1 MLQFWKKS
9 GQKNRVGTNLLGS
22 NYNESLPQYVRPSKT
37 TENFEYV
44 QISEEILDSGTEVN
58 LKKSSIARTL
68 PEILQDKNA
77 VNHFIQ
83 FMESRESEAYV
94 LCWLDIET
102 FKVDIPKISSPIS
115 LSVTEHDSLSVSTDS
130 DSIISSVSSEFSEG
144 RGSNLGKNP
153 NHNCDKESSDI
164 SISPKSYKN
173 FKEKNDLVD
182 MDLLTRNAL
191 IIFKKYI
198 AQEAILNIKCNDNI
212 RKDLIENICDNTKL
226 ISENCFSKV
235 QNHVYNMM
243 DKEYFE
249 SFLLSDFYC
258 KYQIDVL
265 TSGNIVLYD
274 ILSNETALFYF
285 MEYLEQEDQR
295 HLLEFW
301 MAATNFQQQLKNQGE
316 FFDPVEAQNDAVVL
330 YDKYFSLQALCP
342 LGLGDKVRLSLEQ
355 KICGENGVTL
365 DSFNL
370 AISIVEKILEKYF
383 IQPFLESQLFYKFLS
398 ELINTVQ
405 SNGYATSIQKHKRSP
420 SDGDSEHSFASSTF
434 LAMEMNHNPVKKY
447 TKASADMT
455 IDTRELYDP
464 DSLWKQRRKSRLLC
478 GHVNDLGRFETEF
491 EPEPDRGQFNLKD
504 VVRKFVSLEEE
515 QKRKEE
521 MAWQVAEMIVRDI
534 TNITLNNN

>member
-9 GQKNRVGTNLLGS
+9 GQKNRVGSYAVDTNC
-22 NYNESLPQYVRPSKT
+22 NESLQYYETVPKSR
-37 TENFEYV
+37 ENYEYV
-44 QISEEILDSGTEVN
+44 QISEEILDSGSDVH

-68 PEILQDKNA
+68 PEVLQDKSA
-77 VNHFIQ
+77 LNHFIQ
-83 FMESRESEAYV
+83 FMESRESESYI

-102 FKVDIPKISSPIS
+102 FKADIPKISSPTLSS
-115 LSVTEHDSLSVSTDS
+115 LTEHDSLSVSTDS

-144 RGSNLGKNP
+144 RGSNIGKNP

-173 FKEKNDLVD
+173 SKENNDLID
-182 MDLLTRNAL
+182 TELLTKNAL

-198 AQEAILNIKCNDNI
+198 AQEADSNIKCRDDV
-212 RKDLIENICDNTKL
+212 RKDLIESICDKMKL
-226 ISENCFSKV
+226 ISDNCFSKV
-235 QNHVYNMM
+235 QSHVYNMM
-243 DKEYFE
+243 EKEYFD

-265 TSGNIVLYD
+265 TSGNTVLDD
-274 ILSNETALFYF
+274 ILNNETALFYF

-301 MAATNFQQQLKNQGE
+301 IAAINFQQQLKYQGE
-316 FFDPVEAQNDAVVL
+316 FFDPLEAQNDAVVL

-342 LGLGDKVRLSLEQ
+342 LKLGDKVRLSLEQ
-355 KICGENGVTL
+355 KICGENGVNL

-370 AISIVEKILEKYF
+370 PITIVERILEKYF

-405 SNGYATSIQKHKRSP
+405 SNGYATTIQKHKRSP

-434 LAMEMNHNPVKKY
+434 LAMEMNHNVTKKK
-447 TKASADMT
+447 TKASPNMT

-464 DSLWKQRRKSRLLC
+464 DSLWGQRRKSKLLC
-478 GHVNDLGRFETEF
+478 GHVSDLGRFETEF

-504 VVRKFVSLEEE
+504 VVRKFVSVEEE

-534 TNITLNNN
+534 TNVTLNNN